1 MNWIYCYRK
10 FHNDSFHCQYSW
22 TLDAVRMAEFLVTDC
37 IIINW
42 SRMKTTWFGMQ
53 VQSRKNRIINKIVM
67 HKLLKCLLL
76 DRKVENALKAKTG
89 GFSSSSIFFTHQ
101 IDILISYASRVNVH
115 KNCVFFLHLLLNF
128 FCNRKSLQMFLPPKL
143 RSRIFLPKSKY
154 GRMLEMHCFYRT
166 RVRSLFT
173 HVSNWLTDWLTHSC
187 SVNLID
193 VTLACEDANS
203 KLFDVVTVADVDD
216 EDRVGNSLLQISKLR
231 FGQKAKLLFR
241 LWAQGLVKILMLKF
255 RQDLRLAS
263 LILLIFCRGYELE
276 SWSGFRS

>member
-1 MNWIYCYRK
+1 
-10 FHNDSFHCQYSW
+10 
-22 TLDAVRMAEFLVTDC
+22 
-37 IIINW
+37 
-42 SRMKTTWFGMQ
+42 MKTTWFGMQ

-154 GRMLEMHCFYRT
+154 GLMLKMHCFSSSMR
-166 RVRSLFT
+166 
-173 HVSNWLTDWLTHSC
+173 
-187 SVNLID
+187 
-193 VTLACEDANS
+193 
-203 KLFDVVTVADVDD
+203 
-216 EDRVGNSLLQISKLR
+216 
-231 FGQKAKLLFR
+231 
-241 LWAQGLVKILMLKF
+241 LKF
-255 RQDLRLAS
+255 N
-263 LILLIFCRGYELE
+263 ILLG
-276 SWSGFRS
+276 GFKLYASKKIHICKKTPNILNFKHKWQQVLSAYKCKEFNLYLHFKGWGPWQ